1 LSAELGR
8 EVERFLYD
16 EARLLDHGRFET
28 WLALFAPDGRYWV
41 PSVPGQT
48 DPLRV
53 PSIIYE
59 DCAILAMRVRRLME
73 ARALVMTPMPRTTH
87 LVTNIELIETGV
99 GEINTEANFLVVE
112 YREGRQR
119 MFAGRVIHRLRRMAG
134 ALRIVLKRVELLDCD
149 GIHGPIA
156 MLL

>member
-1 LSAELGR
+1 MSAELGR
-8 EVERFLYD
+8 EVEHFLYD
-16 EARLLDHGRFET
+16 EARLLDHARFEA

-48 DPLRV
+48 DPLGV

-59 DCAILAMRVRRLME
+59 DGAILAMRVRRLIE
-73 ARALVMTPMPRTTH
+73 ARALAMTPMPRTAH
-87 LVTNIELIETGV
+87 LLTNIALMETGA
-99 GEINTEANFLVVE
+99 EDINTEANFLVVE

-119 MFAGRVIHRLRRMAG
+119 LFAGRVIHRLRRIAG

-149 GIHGPIA
+149 GVHGPIA
-156 MLL
+156 ILL